1 MQLGCAMPGYDRI
14 RAILWALGTAKVL
27 LSSLWA
33 PHLLCDLSK
42 TQQLLPPRAVLALGA
57 WERFPS
63 WDTSLLRCHLRCRA
77 LTKPMATSTDN
88 VTSNWLWEPQIHSH
102 TCQQARREKPIAPK
116 PWEKFWE
123 KKSGAPTTRALI
135 LCGVF
140 QKHLEADH
148 SCTW

>member
-42 TQQLLPPRAVLALGA
+42 TQQLLPSRAALALGT

-63 WDTSLLRCHLRCRA
+63 WDTSLLCCHLRCRA
-77 LTKPMATSTDN
+77 LTKPTATSTDN
-88 VTSNWLWEPQIHSH
+88 VTSNWLCMPQIHSH
-102 TCQQARREKPIAPK
+102 TCQQARREKPITPKTLGEALGKEVRSANNMSTHPLWSLPKAP
-116 PWEKFWE
+116 
-123 KKSGAPTTRALI
+123 G
-135 LCGVF
+135 G
-140 QKHLEADH
+140 
-148 SCTW
+148 